1 MTKRFLSSIALLG
14 LLFGCSNQG
23 GSEFAGKWV
32 NVKSEK
38 RVLEIERNGDT
49 FMVRETAPSIMDG
62 STKTKNIPATL
73 KDGTLQMNSGFGVLT
88 LAVDKSSGNL
98 TSGQAEYKRA
108 N

>member
-1 MTKRFLSSIALLG
+1 MKKRYFSSVILLAM
-14 LLFGCSNQG
+14 LFGCSNQG
-23 GSEFAGKWV
+23 GGEFAGKWV

-38 RVLEIERNGDT
+38 RSLEIERNGDS

-62 STKTKNIPATL
+62 TMQTKNIPATF
-73 KDGTLQMNSGFGVLT
+73 KDGMLQINSGFGVST
-88 LAVDKSSGNL
+88 LAVDKSSGHL